1 MNLIFNVSISKR
13 DGSLTSAGLTFPATP
28 YQLADALEQLRADG
42 AENVKAKISYCHS
55 SGILNLLPT
64 ASGNLYEVNA
74 LAEKMAGF
82 EDWQREAFDGMLK
95 ADAFESSDPIP
106 ITGLIDFAYSTE
118 CCHVVGGITTDKE
131 LGEFLV
137 ENGLWGDEE
146 ALTEDVYKGL
156 DFKTIDREHR
166 LMEGGTFTANSY
178 VEQHCDLVEAHRTL
192 DLTPPS
198 LDYTVLLKIS
208 KGFFNDPASNGT
220 QAMTL
225 KLPATEAQLSAV
237 REQLDV
243 TSWKEAGFAC
253 IDCKAPML
261 IDLINDAEDFH
272 EVLQM
277 AETLAEMPQKQLTEY
292 KAILAA
298 TRCSEFDKAV
308 DLVGRMEEYIVT
320 PEYETLEDVA
330 RDEMSV
336 IMSPDSVEIMLPYLD
351 LEGYGHAL
359 VKALNADLTA
369 YGMVERKDRQ
379 PVYAPPE
386 QFQQSGPGMNL

>member
-1 MNLIFNVSISKR
+1 MYQILNVSISKR
-13 DGSLTSAGLTFPATP
+13 DGSLTSADLTFPATP

-74 LAEKMAGF
+74 LAEKMADF

-106 ITGLIDFAYSTE
+106 IARLIDFAYSTE

-146 ALTEDVYKGL
+146 ALTEDVYKRL
-156 DFKTIDREHR
+156 DFKMIGREHR
-166 LMEGGTFTANSY
+166 LMEGGIFTANSY
-178 VEQHCDLVEAHRTL
+178 VEQHCDLIEAHRAL

-237 REQLDV
+237 RE
-243 TSWKEAGFAC
+243 
-253 IDCKAPML
+253 
-261 IDLINDAEDFH
+261 
-272 EVLQM
+272 
-277 AETLAEMPQKQLTEY
+277 
-292 KAILAA
+292 
-298 TRCSEFDKAV
+298 
-308 DLVGRMEEYIVT
+308 
-320 PEYETLEDVA
+320 
-330 RDEMSV
+330 
-336 IMSPDSVEIMLPYLD
+336 
-351 LEGYGHAL
+351 
-359 VKALNADLTA
+359 
-369 YGMVERKDRQ
+369 
-379 PVYAPPE
+379 
-386 QFQQSGPGMNL
+386 

>member
-1 MNLIFNVSISKR
+1 MNQIFNVSISKR
-13 DGSLTSAGLTFPATP
+13 DGSLTSADLTLPATP

-74 LAEKMAGF
+74 LAEKMASF

-106 ITGLIDFAYSTE
+106 IARLIDFAYSTE

-146 ALTEDVYKGL
+146 ALTEDVYKRL
-156 DFKTIDREHR
+156 DFKMIGREYR

-178 VEQHCDLVEAHRTL
+178 VEQHCDLIEAHRTL

-208 KGFFNDPASNGT
+208 KGFFNDPASDGT
-220 QAMTL
+220 RAMTL
-225 KLPATEAQLSAV
+225 KLPATEAQLNAV
-237 REQLDV
+237 REQLDIA
-243 TSWKEAGFAC
+243 SWKEAGFAC

-261 IDLINDAEDFH
+261 IDLINDAEDFD
-272 EVLQM
+272 EVRQL
-277 AETLAEMPQKQLTEY
+277 ADTLAEMPKKQLTEY

-298 TRCSEFDKAV
+298 TRCSEFDRAV
-308 DLVGRMEEYIVT
+308 NLIDRMEEYIVT

-351 LEGYGHAL
+351 LQGYGHAL

-386 QFQQSGPGMNL
+386 QSQQGGPGMNL

>member
-1 MNLIFNVSISKR
+1 
-13 DGSLTSAGLTFPATP
+13 
-28 YQLADALEQLRADG
+28 
-42 AENVKAKISYCHS
+42 
-55 SGILNLLPT
+55 
-64 ASGNLYEVNA
+64 
-74 LAEKMAGF
+74 
-82 EDWQREAFDGMLK
+82 
-95 ADAFESSDPIP
+95 
-106 ITGLIDFAYSTE
+106 
-118 CCHVVGGITTDKE
+118 
-131 LGEFLV
+131 
-137 ENGLWGDEE
+137 
-146 ALTEDVYKGL
+146 
-156 DFKTIDREHR
+156 
-166 LMEGGTFTANSY
+166 MEGGTFTANSY

-198 LDYTVLLKIS
+198 LDYTGLLKIS

-320 PEYETLEDVA
+320 PEYETLADVA

-336 IMSPDSVEIMLPYLD
+336 IIHRTGFEM
-351 LEGYGHAL
+351 
-359 VKALNADLTA
+359 
-369 YGMVERKDRQ
+369 R
-379 PVYAPPE
+379 
-386 QFQQSGPGMNL
+386 